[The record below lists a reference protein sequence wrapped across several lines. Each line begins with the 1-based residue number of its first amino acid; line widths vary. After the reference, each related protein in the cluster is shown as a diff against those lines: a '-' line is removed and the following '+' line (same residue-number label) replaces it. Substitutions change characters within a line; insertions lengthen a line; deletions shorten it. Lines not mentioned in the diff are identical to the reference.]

1 MKQYFHNNDP
11 YFFNSTHWKREWQS
25 TPVFLPGE
33 FHGQR
38 SLEGYSLWGR
48 KESDT
53 TERLT
58 HTERIPNEEN
68 VTLSPFSR
76 AAQLLSS
83 FECENLDPPVEAIR
97 CVISKNPVSSIFI

>member
-38 SLEGYSLWGR
+38 EAWQATVCGVA
-48 KESDT
+48 ESEP

-58 HTERIPNEEN
+58 HTHTHTYTCTHIHSFKLIHAY
-68 VTLSPFSR
+68 LSKTEHYVKRTVIF
-76 AAQLLSS
+76 
-83 FECENLDPPVEAIR
+83 NLVKT
-97 CVISKNPVSSIFI
+97 SLQ